1 MFKTLFFGALI
12 LFSLNTPA
20 QTSKIDIPMKKGKV
34 YYERSYRIS
43 DSSQQNE
50 LFKRAEKWF
59 KQDFPNTQKI
69 KISADKT
76 TGEIT
81 GTGIFKIVTSNT
93 GNYYFMRFAITI
105 KVYNSGYTYTAD
117 KFYEKP
123 IESGISN
130 EYSKIEYRWWDYRQG
145 KPWSKEDETLFK
157 GIASNETALMASLED
172 EMNNR

>member
-1 MFKTLFFGALI
+1 MCKILFFGTLI
-12 LFSLNTPA
+12 LFSLHTLA

-34 YYERSYRIS
+34 YYEKSYNLS
-43 DSSQQNE
+43 DSTQQNE

-69 KISADKT
+69 KLSADKT

-81 GTGIFKIVTSNT
+81 GTGIFKILTSNT
-93 GNYYFMRFAITI
+93 GNYYFMRFAIAI
-105 KVYNSGYTYTAD
+105 KVYNGGYTYTAGQ
-117 KFYEKP
+117 FYEKP

-130 EYSKIEYRWWDYRQG
+130 EYSKIEYRWLDYRQG

-157 GIASNETALMASLED
+157 GIASNETALMTSLED
-172 EMNNR
+172 KMSNR

>member
-1 MFKTLFFGALI
+1 MFKKLFLGAFI
-12 LFSLNTPA
+12 LFSLNVLT

-34 YYERSYRIS
+34 YYEKSYIVN
-43 DSSQQNE
+43 DSSRQNE

-69 KISADKT
+69 KLSADKT
-76 TGEIT
+76 TGEIM
-81 GTGIFKIVTSNT
+81 GIGIFKIVTSNT
-93 GNYYFMRFAITI
+93 GNYYFMRFVITI
-105 KVYNSGYTYTAD
+105 KVYNGGYTYTANQ
-117 KFYEKP
+117 FYEKP

-130 EYSKIEYRWWDYRQG
+130 EYSKIEYRWWDYRQD

-157 GIASNETALMASLED
+157 GIASNETALIASLEV

>member
-1 MFKTLFFGALI
+1 MFKTLLFGLLT
-12 LFSLNTPA
+12 LFSLSGLA

-34 YYERSYRIS
+34 YYERSYRVS
-43 DSSQQNE
+43 DSSQQDE

-69 KISADKT
+69 KLSTDKT
-76 TGEIT
+76 TGVIT
-81 GTGIFKIVTSNT
+81 GTGIFKILTSNT

-105 KVYNSGYTYTAD
+105 KVYNGGYTYTAD

-123 IESGISN
+123 IETGISN

-157 GIASNETALMASLED
+157 GIASNETALMASLEV